1 VWPTSAAR
9 RRDPGGRGRKE
20 FPPLSAGNV
29 VPGSGTPVP
38 AGALANPMP
47 SSPARAP
54 FDGNAFSVVSS
65 IGGYTV
71 RVTTPDPAGEPLRRQ
86 IEAVG
91 WVPSVGPLN
100 AHRRLVMTVQAL
112 PDLVLNAPC
121 ALCVR
126 GDLDVQGNSLVDAR
140 TDGLCGGTVQK
151 YGAYSAVIAVILAAC
166 GGPGPRTQAERDI
179 ADEALATFERGDW
192 AFAPGLHGDLRTH
205 RHGLGGYDS
214 PASAVLARS
223 VGCAEALTFS
233 SSRVLTAADAP
244 QDSGEPIAARLGMR
258 VHVFD
263 RLAYL
268 REKGFPEAEFLG
280 WGAQKAPWASHLR
293 GRLVFTGF

>member
-1 VWPTSAAR
+1 MWPTSAAR

-91 WVPSVGPLN
+91 WVPPVGPLN

-166 GGPGPRTQAERDI
+166 RGPG
-179 ADEALATFERGDW
+179 ATDPGGARHRRRG
-192 AFAPGLHGDLRTH
+192 ARDLR
-205 RHGLGGYDS
+205 
-214 PASAVLARS
+214 AR
-223 VGCAEALTFS
+223 
-233 SSRVLTAADAP
+233 
-244 QDSGEPIAARLGMR
+244 RLG
-258 VHVFD
+258 
-263 RLAYL
+263 L
-268 REKGFPEAEFLG
+268 R
-280 WGAQKAPWASHLR
+280 
-293 GRLVFTGF
+293 TGSAR